1 MLLKDEKK
9 RAQKL
14 EAFDTFILKMMWID
28 VLLYRYDI
36 PCGKYMYEDKCFIL
50 TKLEICISRNYQDD
64 FSLFYTLISY
74 GDLK

>member
-1 MLLKDEKK
+1 
-9 RAQKL
+9 
-14 EAFDTFILKMMWID
+14 
-28 VLLYRYDI
+28 
-36 PCGKYMYEDKCFIL
+36 MYEDKCFIL